1 MSNILFPNLH
11 KFVSKNKKAYSK
23 KDFPKDFVTWSLEVR
38 PIVEGN
44 KRSFLICPFW
54 EEIYKDLSSQIIV
67 IGGRQIFKST
77 YCSDRLAYLT
87 STRDNC
93 QAVYVG
99 PDEHNLSAFSK
110 AKFRIGCLQ
119 NNPKLRDFVVGKSL
133 GNKNQVSFKNNSI
146 VYLVTDEGGYV
157 HVEGKSP
164 AEIIVDEA
172 QYHDLENWPK
182 LNEAMATTHGNLKI
196 LGIGGE
202 GGSEYERIWLESDQ
216 REWVYDDPNWRDR
229 LQFDEK
235 GLIVGS
241 YLKDVQK
248 GRWVAQAPENES
260 FHGYHLTQ
268 EIFPIIPLT
277 IEDAV
282 DKYKIAQNFSIEW
295 KQKTY
300 WPSIFQSHVLGQF
313 YKATRR
319 PITREMVLSCME
331 PYRNYSLLSAK
342 EVQTLKGTFG
352 NKIVVL
358 MGIDWG
364 SGKVGNSSTV
374 VSIIIK
380 WRGKTDESSRYQLAF
395 IEKRGEEDSLDQTE
409 YMVKLFEEYGCDF
422 GVADLGYGEIQV
434 DCIING
440 GRNQA
445 TGHRY
450 EGLGYHRFRGC
461 RTIPSLVS
469 VFQDREGKIDE
480 EVEEIDRIQVNKTH
494 IIQNFVD
501 FIGTSVFH
509 PLYPNNEKTS
519 RKKFMIPNS
528 EPWRVDWLIKDFT
541 SITRKDRERDQ
552 LALVEDTRQHP
563 KKEFNHPQDSVMSI
577 IYCLVADQTFSP
589 GGDFRG
595 IWSDYRKKT
604 SRTYSK
610 NYDVRSLFRGTR
622 SRR

>member
-11 KFVSKNKKAYSK
+11 KFVSKNKRFDS
-23 KDFPKDFVTWSLEVR
+23 KDFPKDFVKWSLSVR
-38 PIVEGN
+38 QIVEG
-44 KRSFLICPFW
+44 KDRSFLICPFW
-54 EEIYKDLSSQIIV
+54 EKIYKDSSSQIIV

-93 QAVYVG
+93 QVVYVC
-99 PDEHNLSAFSK
+99 PDEQNLSAFSK
-110 AKFRIGCLQ
+110 AKFRTGCLK
-119 NNPKLRDFVVGKSL
+119 NNPKLRAFVAGNSL
-133 GNKNQVSFKNNSI
+133 GNKNQVSFKNNSV

-216 REWVYDDPNWRDR
+216 REWVYDDPNWRNR

-235 GLIVGS
+235 GLVVGS
-241 YLKDVQK
+241 YLKDVLK
-248 GRWVAQAPENES
+248 GRWLAEAPENES

-268 EIFPIIPLT
+268 EIFPHIPLT
-277 IEDAV
+277 IEDAI
-282 DKYKIAQNFSIEW
+282 DKYKIAPNFSIEW
-295 KQKTY
+295 KRKNY

-331 PYRNYSLLSAK
+331 PYWNYSLLAAK
-342 EVQTLKGTFG
+342 EVQALKKTFG
-352 NKIVVL
+352 DKIVVL

-380 WRGKTDESSRYQLAF
+380 WIGNTKESSRYQLAF
-395 IEKRGEEDSLDQTE
+395 IEKRGEEDSLFQAE
-409 YMVKLFEEYGCDF
+409 YMVNLFEEYGCDF
-422 GVADLGYGEIQV
+422 GVADLGYGEIQTNA
-434 DCIING
+434 IING
-440 GRNQA
+440 GANPQ
-445 TGHRY
+445 TGVRY
-450 EGLGYHRFRGC
+450 QGVGSHRFKGC
-461 RTIPSLVS
+461 RTIASLVS
-469 VFQDREGKIDE
+469 VFQDREGKIDDE
-480 EVEEIDRIQVNKTH
+480 LEEIDRIQVDKTH

-541 SITRKDRERDQ
+541 SITRKDLERDQ
-552 LALVEDTRQHP
+552 LALVEDSRQHP
-563 KKEFNHPQDSVMSI
+563 KKEFNHPLDSVMSI
-577 IYCLVADQTFSP
+577 IYCLVADKNFSP

-595 IWSDYRKKT
+595 TWSDYR
-604 SRTYSK
+604 RTNTVQRKPVFGS
-610 NYDVRSLFRGTR
+610 SLFRGTR
-622 SRR
+622 T